1 LNQGQSKPETASV
14 RIRENTMALV
24 IQVAE
29 EYNVKNVNVLDA
41 MAVAWCEISDEHR
54 DDILFGPEEMETL
67 TPPVDPM
74 KANVTYKPK

>member
-1 LNQGQSKPETASV
+1 MNQGQSKPETASV

-29 EYNVKNVNVLDA
+29 EYNVKNVDVLDA

>member
-29 EYNVKNVNVLDA
+29 EYNVKNVDVLDA

>member
-1 LNQGQSKPETASV
+1 MNQGQSKPETASV